1 MKRSLRILVV
11 DDDADNANSLGE
23 LFELEGHRPL
33 VVYDGESAIAAY
45 LKEDFDI
52 AFMDVMM
59 PGKNGVES
67 FLEIKRLK
75 PLAKVYMMTG
85 YSVEQLLQQA
95 IDGGAMGV
103 FSKPVNLYQVLDSIS
118 GLGSSGVVLV
128 AEDDPEFGPTLAQ
141 LINRNGYRC
150 ELVRNGRDAMSRVVA
165 GGVDVL
171 VLDLRMPLI
180 NGIDVYNTLKK
191 QGRSVPTIIITG
203 NASAHSKELA
213 LFDDVVL
220 TGILN
225 KPFDPLDLLAR
236 LEKLAA

>member
-11 DDDADNANSLGE
+11 DDDADNANSMGE
-23 LFELEGHRPL
+23 LLEMEGHRPL
-33 VVYDGESAIAAY
+33 VVHDGQSAIAAY

-75 PLAKVYMMTG
+75 PGARVYMMTG

-95 IDGGAMGV
+95 IAGGAMGV
-103 FSKPVNLYQVLDSIS
+103 FSKPVNLYQVLDAVS
-118 GLGSSGVVLV
+118 GLGTSGVVLI
-128 AEDDPEFGPTLAQ
+128 AEDDPDFGPTLVQ

-150 ELVRNGRDAMSRVVA
+150 ELVRNGRDAISRVIA

-180 NGIDVYNTLKK
+180 NGIDVYATLKK

-203 NASAHSKELA
+203 NASEHSKELA
-213 LFDDVVL
+213 LFDDVEV

-225 KPFDPLDLLAR
+225 KPFDPSALLDR
-236 LEKLAA
+236 LEKLVA

>member
-23 LFELEGHRPL
+23 LFEMEGHRPL
-33 VVYDGESAIAAY
+33 VVNDGQAAIAAY

-67 FLEIKRLK
+67 FLEIKKLK

-95 IDGGAMGV
+95 MAGGAMGV

-118 GLGSSGVVLV
+118 GLGSAGVVLV
-128 AEDDPEFGPTLAQ
+128 AEDDPDFGPTLAQ
-141 LINRNGYRC
+141 LINRNGYHC
-150 ELVRNGRDAMSRVVA
+150 ELVRNGRDAVSRVLA

-171 VLDLRMPLI
+171 VLDLKMPLI
-180 NGIDVYNTLKK
+180 NGIEVYNTLKK
-191 QGRSVPTIIITG
+191 QDRSVPTIIITG
-203 NASAHSKELA
+203 SASEHSKDLA

-225 KPFDPLDLLAR
+225 KPFDPLALLDR
-236 LEKLAA
+236 LEKLVA

>member
-11 DDDADNANSLGE
+11 DDDADNANSMGE
-23 LFELEGHRPL
+23 LLEMEGHRPL
-33 VVYDGESAIAAY
+33 VVHDGQSAIAAY

-75 PLAKVYMMTG
+75 PGARVYMMTG

-95 IDGGAMGV
+95 IAGGAMGV
-103 FSKPVNLYQVLDSIS
+103 FSKPVNLYQVLDAVS
-118 GLGSSGVVLV
+118 GLGTSGVVLI
-128 AEDDPEFGPTLAQ
+128 AEDDPDFGPTLAQ

-150 ELVRNGRDAMSRVVA
+150 ELVRNGRDAISRVIA

-180 NGIDVYNTLKK
+180 NGIDVYATLKK

-203 NASAHSKELA
+203 NASEHSKELA
-213 LFDDVVL
+213 LFDDVEV

-225 KPFDPLDLLAR
+225 KPFDPSALLDR
-236 LEKLAA
+236 LEKLVA

>member
-1 MKRSLRILVV
+1 MSRSLRILIV

-33 VVYDGESAIAAY
+33 VVYNGESAIAAY
-45 LKEDFDI
+45 MAEDFDV

-75 PLAKVYMMTG
+75 PAAHVYMMTG

-95 IDGGAMGV
+95 IAGGAMGV
-103 FSKPVNLYQVLDSIS
+103 FSKPVNLYQVLEAIT
-118 GLGSSGVVLV
+118 GLGKSGIVLV
-128 AEDDPEFGPTLAQ
+128 AEDDPDFGPTLNQ
-141 LINRNGYRC
+141 LINRNGYHS
-150 ELVRNGRDAMSRVVA
+150 ELVCNGEEALARAIR

-171 VLDLRMPLI
+171 VLDLKMPLI
-180 NGIDVYNTLKK
+180 DGIDVYTALKA
-191 QGRSVPTIIITG
+191 QGRDIPTVIISG
-203 NASAHSKELA
+203 NTAEFSERLA
-213 LFDDVVL
+213 LFDDVVV

-225 KPFDPLDLLAR
+225 KPFDPLVLLDR

>member
-1 MKRSLRILVV
+1 
-11 DDDADNANSLGE
+11 
-23 LFELEGHRPL
+23 
-33 VVYDGESAIAAY
+33 
-45 LKEDFDI
+45 
-52 AFMDVMM
+52 
-59 PGKNGVES
+59 VES

-75 PLAKVYMMTG
+75 PAAKVYMMTG

-95 IDGGAMGV
+95 MAGGAMGV
-103 FSKPVNLYQVLDSIS
+103 FSKPVNLYQVLDSVA
-118 GLGSSGVVLV
+118 GLGSSGIVLV
-128 AEDDPEFGPTLAQ
+128 AEDDPDFGPTLAQ

-150 ELVRNGRDAMSRVVA
+150 ELVRNGRDAISRVVA

-171 VLDLRMPLI
+171 VLDLKMPLI
-180 NGIDVYNTLKK
+180 NGIDVYTTLKK

-203 NASAHSKELA
+203 NASEHSKELA

-225 KPFDPLDLLAR
+225 KPFDPLVLLDR